1 MRTETITQEIASAIG
16 MVGRVVTV
24 GSAQYKIHSVEGTD
38 WYAFDDQGQTTVDFH
53 MTPASWITFPLATI
67 IPSGHKIGGYAV
79 PVDPTAERKM
89 SGHKIGDGFSTVVA
103 LDQCRPGV
111 CLAKSYV

>member
-1 MRTETITQEIASAIG
+1 MSTTVEITPVVASAIG

-24 GSAQYKIHSVEGTD
+24 GNRQFKIHSVEGTD
-38 WYAFDDQGQTTVDFH
+38 WYAFDDQGMTTVDFA
-53 MTPASWITFPLATI
+53 MAKASWITFPLATI
-67 IPSGHKIGGYAV
+67 IPSGHKIG
-79 PVDPTAERKM
+79 
-89 SGHKIGDGFSTVVA
+89 DGFAETVA

>member
-67 IPSGHKIGGYAV
+67 IPSGHKIG
-79 PVDPTAERKM
+79 
-89 SGHKIGDGFSTVVA
+89 DGFSTVVA